1 MNQKII
7 SKKTLLSYIHRKDVT
22 KIRTLFDR
30 FPIVDIAQL
39 MNQLTKPEDLLL
51 IFRTCKSDHTAELFT
66 YLSPE
71 QQTKLI
77 HSFTDKQLLKLLTN
91 SFTDDIA
98 DFLEDMPA
106 NVVSRI
112 LKVADQTLRNDINLL
127 LNYRPGTA
135 GSIMT
140 TEYIRIP
147 ENATI
152 NETLTKIRQ
161 IGRSK
166 ETIYSNFIVDEKR
179 FLKGIIYIEDVV
191 FHDGDAKVSDIMN
204 KDFIY
209 CLVTTDQE
217 EVAQLFKRYDLSVI
231 PVLNE
236 SKHLVG
242 IITIDDVV
250 DVIEKEASEDILKLA
265 KVIPIDESYQLAN
278 VKTIAKKSIPWLL
291 MLLVLGAL
299 SGFIL
304 NQFEEAF
311 TRVAILAAFIPM
323 LMDTGGNAG
332 NQSATLVI
340 RGIALNEI
348 KVQDFWQILK
358 KETKVSLI
366 VGVMVGGFAFLW
378 ITLLMTIGFLKYET
392 VSLVWSLNWFL
403 DIFRVAGVVSLTLFF
418 SVIIAKMVGSILPL
432 IAVMFKKDPAVMAS
446 PFVTTIVDVSALL
459 IYFILANFLF
469 NLF

>member
-1 MNQKII
+1 MNQKIVTI
-7 SKKTLLSYIHRKDVT
+7 KTLLSYLKKNDIE
-22 KIRTLFDR
+22 KIRKLFDR
-30 FPIVDIAQL
+30 FPIVDLAHL
-39 MNQLTKPEDLLL
+39 MNQLTEAKDLVY
-51 IFRTCKSDHTAELFT
+51 IFRTCNSDHTAELFT
-66 YLSPE
+66 YLSSE
-71 QQTKLI
+71 QQANLI
-77 HSFTDKQLLKLLTN
+77 HSFTDKQLLKLLTS

-106 NVVSRI
+106 NLVSRI
-112 LKVADQTLRNDINLL
+112 LKVADAELRQDINLL
-127 LNYRPGTA
+127 LNYKPGTA

-140 TEYIRIP
+140 TEYVTIP
-147 ENATI
+147 QQATI
-152 NETLTKIRQ
+152 NETLERIRKI
-161 IGRSK
+161 GKKK
-166 ETIYSNFIVDEKR
+166 ETIYSNFVIDEKR

-191 FHDGDAKVSDIMN
+191 FHPGDTKVETVMN
-204 KDFIY
+204 QEFIS
-209 CLVTTDQE
+209 CVVTTDQE

-236 SKHLVG
+236 SGHLVG

-265 KVIPIDESYQLAN
+265 KVIPIDESYNQAT
-278 VKTIAKKSIPWLL
+278 VKTIAKKSIPWLI
-291 MLLVLGAL
+291 LLLILGAL

-311 TRVAILAAFIPM
+311 TQVAILAAFIPM

-348 KVQDFWQILK
+348 KVKDFWKILK
-358 KETKVSLI
+358 KETKVSLL
-366 VGVMVGGFAFLW
+366 VGLAVGGFAFLW
-378 ITLLMTIGFLKYET
+378 LTLLMMIGFLNYET
-392 VSLVWSLNWFL
+392 IQASWTLAWAVE
-403 DIFRVAGVVSLTLFF
+403 IFRVSGVVSLTLFF
-418 SVIIAKMVGSILPL
+418 AVVIAKMVGSILPL
-432 IAVMFKKDPAVMAS
+432 IAVIFKKDPAVMAS

-459 IYFILANFLF
+459 IYFLLANFLF